1 MTRHTLHKLAMEDA
15 ILLAMLR
22 ARGPITWNQAR
33 FILGGAMP
41 TTTLRMLIAEGIVR
55 NVMGHKCN
63 VFEFTEEGRDFAE
76 CVELRL
82 FEAGIIAL
90 ADRSV
95 A

>member
-41 TTTLRMLIAEGIVR
+41 TTTLRMLIAEGIVEQVGVEEAAR
-55 NVMGHKCN
+55 
-63 VFEFTEEGRDFAE
+63 FRFTAEGRDFAE

>member
-1 MTRHTLHKLAMEDA
+1 MTRHAPHKLAMEDA

-33 FILGGAMP
+33 FILGGAVP
-41 TTTLRMLIAEGIVR
+41 TTTLRMLIAEGIVEQVIGAD
-55 NVMGHKCN
+55 NVT
-63 VFEFTEEGRDFAE
+63 FRFTAEGRNFAE

-82 FEAGIIAL
+82 FAAGIIAL
-90 ADRSV
+90 ADRRT